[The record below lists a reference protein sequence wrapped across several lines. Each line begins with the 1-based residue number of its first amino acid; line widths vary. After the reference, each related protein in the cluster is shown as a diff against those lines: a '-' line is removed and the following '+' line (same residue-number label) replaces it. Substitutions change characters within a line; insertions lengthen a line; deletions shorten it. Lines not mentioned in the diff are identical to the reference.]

1 MLLWAALLLLALLES
16 ANGTTASSANGTRTA
31 DHLRRKLTQD
41 QETNCNDEYH
51 NHKAVARSAEKAQR
65 MLQSQPSAVAIADR
79 LVVMVLFSKGFVNS
93 DEMKGRLEYL
103 KCSLLK
109 LKQNMMPKTTID
121 VFIWT
126 LNSTS
131 VVPVTPGWFN
141 PTDFPRMHIIDV
153 EPETW
158 RIPCGLV
165 DDSKWAVRSHFDV
178 DYYLMGRWRLAFSLD
193 FARAMGYSLHL
204 QFDDDAMLNQPLP
217 YDIVQQFKEKKYMMG
232 VFSDHIGEVPQCTL
246 GLAELTRYWLAVK
259 GLEPKG
265 ALYQH
270 LNPPNM
276 GGLTSN
282 GWDRMYHPGYFIII
296 SLEFW
301 YQAEV
306 QDYLTTVFRSGR
318 DVEGRWQEQAVIN
331 MMRLVFIPEP
341 HLWIM
346 QEVDIGHDRHNRKHF
361 VNWCINSGV
370 MNS

>member
-1 MLLWAALLLLALLES
+1 MLLWVALLLLALLES
-16 ANGTTASSANGTRTA
+16 ANGTNGTRTA
-31 DHLRRKLTQD
+31 DYSRRLTAN
-41 QETNCNDEYH
+41 QETNCNDEH
-51 NHKAVARSAEKAQR
+51 HRHKAVARWVEKAQR
-65 MLQSQPSAVAIADR
+65 MLQSQPSEVPLADR

-93 DEMKGRLEYL
+93 AEMKGRLEYL

-109 LKQNMMPKTTID
+109 LKQNMAKTTVD

-131 VVPVTPGWFN
+131 VVPVIPSWLTPL
-141 PTDFPRMHIIDV
+141 DFPRVHVISV

-178 DYYLMGRWRLAFSLD
+178 DYYLMGRWRLSFSLD
-193 FARAMGYSLHL
+193 FARAMGYSQHL
-204 QFDDDAMLNQPLP
+204 QFDDDAMLNAPLP
-217 YDIVQQFKEKKYMMG
+217 YDIVSEFKASNYMMG

-246 GLAELTRYWLAVK
+246 GLAELTRYWLSVK

-265 ALYQH
+265 ALYKH
-270 LNPPNM
+270 LNPPSM
-276 GGLTSN
+276 AGLTSN

-296 SLEFW
+296 NLDFW
-301 YQAEV
+301 YQVEV

-318 DVEGRWQEQAVIN
+318 DVEGRWQEQAVMN

-341 HLWIM
+341 NLWIM
-346 QEVDIGHDRHNRKHF
+346 KDVDIGHDRHNRKHF
-361 VNWCINSGV
+361 VAWCVNSGV
-370 MNS
+370 MD